1 MNNVGSPAQ
10 LCMSRRLNSLLP
22 STPEQLTPHVVD
34 PNKVIE
40 RMKQNQEV
48 SKEYYDRGARQLSE
62 LNPND
67 TVRMQVQDK
76 WVPCT
81 VVRQADTPRSYIV
94 KGLNGQE
101 YHRNR
106 KHLRKVN
113 GPPLTTIDVEDTEP
127 APQPPPVEQPNST
140 TTTTDESNAR
150 DRIVKAPTRYKDFV
164 RHS

>member
-1 MNNVGSPAQ
+1 MGSMY
-10 LCMSRRLNSLLP
+10 CCETSRYSSFLYSQRL
-22 STPEQLTPHVVD
+22 
-34 PNKVIE
+34 
-40 RMKQNQEV
+40 
-48 SKEYYDRGARQLSE
+48 
-62 LNPND
+62 
-67 TVRMQVQDK
+67 
-76 WVPCT
+76 
-81 VVRQADTPRSYIV
+81 

-150 DRIVKAPTRYKDFV
+150 GRIVKAPTRYKDFV